1 MSKRRHK
8 ISSEIKSRI
17 LAEVLKPESNI
28 PKIAKVYGI
37 SDGTIYRF
45 RREAQKLTKNTN
57 THALRALSSEKS
69 ATTTSCA
76 GKFIELS
83 ICDSQDAVATSECAN
98 TAAPIMSTS
107 ASTASTTLNYCSLQ
121 KAHLVFNDFSVVL
134 EGKIKTS
141 CMVDI
146 IKVLSEGAEEYSC

>member
-1 MSKRRHK
+1 MSKKRHK

-17 LAEVLKPESNI
+17 LAEVLKPRSNI
-28 PKIAKVYGI
+28 PKIAKIYGI

-45 RREAQKLTKNTN
+45 RREAQKLTQNTN
-57 THALRALSSEKS
+57 THEPRALSSEK

-76 GKFIELS
+76 DKFIELS
-83 ICDSQDAVATSECAN
+83 ICDSQDAELCEGTN
-98 TAAPIMSTS
+98 TACPIMRTST
-107 ASTASTTLNYCSLQ
+107 STASTTSNVSLQ
-121 KAHLVFNDFSVVL
+121 KASFVFNDFSVVL

-146 IKVLSEGAEEYSC
+146 IKVLSERKEEYSC